1 MKRIALLGSTG
12 SIGTQA
18 LDVIRAQG
26 FGVTA
31 LAANR
36 SIGLLERQAREWNP
50 AIVCIY
56 QEDLY
61 KELKARLAD
70 LPIKVVAGMEGLC
83 EAAAAP
89 GADITLNAVVGMIGL
104 EPTLAAIG
112 AKKDIALANKETLVT
127 GGELVLQAAAG
138 KRGKTFTGGQRTFC
152 DLSVIGRKFSEAG

>member
-89 GADITLNAVVGMIGL
+89 GADITLNAVGRDDRPRT
-104 EPTLAAIG
+104 EPWRRSEPKRTLLSPIR
-112 AKKDIALANKETLVT
+112 NT
-127 GGELVLQAAAG
+127 GDRRRTGVAGRGG